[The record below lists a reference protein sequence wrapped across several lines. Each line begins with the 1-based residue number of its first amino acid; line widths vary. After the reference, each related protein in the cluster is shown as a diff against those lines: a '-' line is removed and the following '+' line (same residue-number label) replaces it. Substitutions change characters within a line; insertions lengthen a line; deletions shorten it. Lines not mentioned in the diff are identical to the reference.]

1 MKFSS
6 EGEAPGDLAMRAD
19 WPWTVQRE
27 DVALEVEVTVYR
39 EEFKSLTYHI
49 DFPWKLGY
57 KISSRKCGR
66 KGS

>member
-1 MKFSS
+1 MYYLCSEKERCCEGKNLKFSS

-39 EEFKSLTYHI
+39 EEFKGLTYHI
-49 DFPWKLGY
+49 DFP
-57 KISSRKCGR
+57 
-66 KGS
+66 